1 MKVFKS
7 LMLLV
12 AISVFASS
20 CGGQDKQSKAD
31 RAAMNAEF
39 ARIDFRIAQYTM
51 GPGPAS
57 EKSLEALTRRYVA
70 TTRKYRDDL
79 GAAEV
84 HRRLEHEAE
93 QVAPSCPPCVEIIR
107 REAESG

>member
-1 MKVFKS
+1 MTR
-7 LMLLV
+7 LLV
-12 AISVFASS
+12 LLSAIPLLASG
-20 CGGQDKQSKAD
+20 CGGQHEQSKAD
-31 RAAMNAEF
+31 RTAMNAEF

-57 EKSLEALTRRYVA
+57 QKSLEALTRRYVA

-84 HRRLEHEAE
+84 NRRLEHEAE
-93 QVAPSCPPCVEIIR
+93 QVAPSCLPCVEIIR